1 MYQAL
6 YRKWRPK
13 VFSDV
18 IGQPHITETLRRQAA
33 EGRISHAYL
42 FTGTRGTGK
51 TTCAKILARAVN
63 CEHPVDGD
71 PCGVCAACTGIERG
85 GSMDVLELDAAS
97 NSGVDQVRALRSEAV
112 YSPAKVK
119 KRVYIIDEV
128 HMLSDAAFNALLKIM
143 EEPPEHLMFILA
155 TTEVHKI
162 LPTILS
168 RCQRFSFRRIPP
180 KIIAQRLDYVAKQ
193 EGIDLRPDGSEL
205 LSRLADGAL
214 RDGLSLLDQCA
225 APGGAI
231 DAAAVLDVLGL
242 AGNLQTARIMESILK
257 RDAQDALTQLDGL
270 YNNGKDMGAV
280 LSELSSLTRDLLLRK
295 TAPEGGAELLSGGYD
310 TALLDRLGQ
319 GVPGTRFLYFAST
332 LQKAAAELYY
342 SANRRLDTELCLLRL
357 CDESLSGDLTALA
370 ARVRRLEDALTSG
383 VLLPGSPRGVRR
395 QEETKTESVPKQKPA
410 SGPSPEPAQEHR
422 PEAKPEPAPER
433 RPEAKPEPAPERRPE
448 AKPEPAP
455 ERRPEAKP
463 EPAPE
468 RRPEAKPEPAP
479 ERRPEAK
486 PEPAPERRPEAK
498 PEPAPE
504 RRPKAKST
512 PKPKAKPVPQPMPEE
527 IDRPPWEL
535 MEPPP
540 EKTMEQPPWELMEPP
555 PEKTMEQPPW
565 ELMEPPPEE
574 TTEQPPRET
583 IEPPDELPW
592 EMKAPAPPKPESSA
606 VPKPAVSGA
615 AIPVPAEEPGSA
627 QVVSGSWWPGAAE
640 KCKSRVSPMY
650 RAFLN
655 CCAGVLEDS
664 VVVIY
669 APDEITA
676 GRLDNER
683 IRTVLL
689 EEAQEALGKTM
700 ISRLIFRVGNPPIGS
715 PEENFKALLKNFG
728 GQYDNVEFT

>member
-180 KIIAQRLDYVAKQ
+180 KIIAQRLEYVAEQ

-410 SGPSPEPAQEHR
+410 SGPSPEPAQE
-422 PEAKPEPAPER
+422 R

-455 ERRPEAKP
+455 ERRPKAKP
-463 EPAPE
+463 EPV
-468 RRPEAKPEPAP
+468 
-479 ERRPEAK
+479 
-486 PEPAPERRPEAK
+486 PERRPEAK

-555 PEKTMEQPPW
+555 PEKTTEQPPW

-689 EEAQEALGKTM
+689 EEAQEALGKTV

>member
-455 ERRPEAKP
+455 ERRPK
-463 EPAPE
+463 
-468 RRPEAKPEPAP
+468 
-479 ERRPEAK
+479 AK

>member
-410 SGPSPEPAQEHR
+410 SGPSPEPAQE
-422 PEAKPEPAPER
+422 R

-448 AKPEPAP
+448 AKPEPV
-455 ERRPEAKP
+455 
-463 EPAPE
+463 
-468 RRPEAKPEPAP
+468 
-479 ERRPEAK
+479 
-486 PEPAPERRPEAK
+486 
-498 PEPAPE
+498 PE

-555 PEKTMEQPPW
+555 PEKTTEQPLWELMEPPPEKTTEQPPW

-689 EEAQEALGKTM
+689 EEAQEALGKTV